1 MLFDGPIQAMSAVE
15 ALAGSRDRSVLEKLS
30 ARACLLD
37 QKPWWMSGHGVPVPS
52 VRSSSTDTL
61 ASTIGWATPRCL
73 YRVTTSS
80 FPSCASLAAPPCN
93 LAGAALQQDEGA
105 RARTTTGYLPGT
117 QVAVE

>member
-30 ARACLLD
+30 AWACLLD

-52 VRSSSTDTL
+52 VRSLSTDTL

-80 FPSCASLAAPPCN
+80 SPSCASLAAPPCN
-93 LAGAALQQDEGA
+93 LAGVALQQDEGA
-105 RARTTTGYLPGT
+105 RARTTTVYLPGT